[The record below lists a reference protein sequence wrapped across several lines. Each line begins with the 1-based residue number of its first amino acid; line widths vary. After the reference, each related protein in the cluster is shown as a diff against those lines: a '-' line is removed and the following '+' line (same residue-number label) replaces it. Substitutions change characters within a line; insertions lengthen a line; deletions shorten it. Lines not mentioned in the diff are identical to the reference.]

1 MSIMSDKVTAID
13 PIAAVALLNEPRR
26 RRLYDCV
33 VQAAGP
39 VGRDEAAGAV
49 EISRELAAFHLDR
62 LVEAGLLQ
70 TEYRRLGTRRGPGA
84 GRPAKLYRPAGG
96 NLDVSFPPRRY
107 EQAAAVFA
115 EALAKQSDGAGAAAA
130 AAIARSRGETAGTE
144 ARLAGSSTSPEKVQE
159 SILSLLRQGG
169 YEPELDSAR
178 GVIRPRNCPYQS
190 LAQSYR
196 ELTCEMNVAWAE
208 GVVAGLADPTIEV
221 ASAPAAGHCCI
232 EFRWLP
238 RPTE

>member
-1 MSIMSDKVTAID
+1 MNEKVTAID
-13 PIAAVALLNEPRR
+13 PIAAVALLDEPKR
-26 RRLYDCV
+26 RRLHDYV

-39 VGRDEAAGAV
+39 VGRDEAAGAL

-70 TEYRRLGTRRGPGA
+70 TEYRRLGNRRGPGA
-84 GRPAKLYRPAGG
+84 GRPAKLYRRADRD
-96 NLDVSFPPRRY
+96 LEVSLPPRRY

-115 EALAKQSDGAGAAAA
+115 EALAKQSGGLGAKAAAGV
-130 AAIARSRGETAGTE
+130 ARTRGEAAGTK
-144 ARLAGSSTSPEKVQE
+144 ARRLAGSSVSPEALQA

-169 YEPELDSAR
+169 YEPELDSLTGEVR
-178 GVIRPRNCPYQS
+178 LRNCPYQS

-221 ASAPAAGHCCI
+221 AYAPAAGRCCV
-232 EFRWLP
+232 EFRCLL
-238 RPTE
+238 RQSD